1 MEWYLYKNMLK
12 YERDPGPE
20 FEIFLY
26 YSESEYNRKKE
37 NMRVECQS
45 PQKKCVFNKEG
56 SVYCHMTKN
65 G

>member
-26 YSESEYNRKKE
+26 YSESEYNRKK
-37 NMRVECQS
+37 NMRVEC
-45 PQKKCVFNKEG
+45 
-56 SVYCHMTKN
+56 
-65 G
+65 